1 MYYDIYYVYAY
12 RRPEPLDHG
21 IMITG
26 QGVDQWGG
34 SLVMPKRVIHVGWH
48 LAVAPVNYVGK
59 CRNKINSVWF

>member
-26 QGVDQWGG
+26 QGVDQWGEPG
-34 SLVMPKRVIHVGWH
+34 HAQAYHTGWV
-48 LAVAPVNYVGK
+48 AVAPVNYVGK
-59 CRNKINSVWF
+59 CLIKINAVCL